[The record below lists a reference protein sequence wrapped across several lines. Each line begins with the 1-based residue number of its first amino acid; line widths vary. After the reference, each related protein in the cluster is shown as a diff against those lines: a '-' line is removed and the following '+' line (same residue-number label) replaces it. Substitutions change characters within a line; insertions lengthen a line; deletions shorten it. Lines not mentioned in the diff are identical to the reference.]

1 MSRPTFLGVGI
12 SCCLAVDKF
21 LGAALHGNANIV
33 MCQHQWGK
41 NKGKND
47 KAGNG
52 SNGDGNVDVIPDPND
67 TPPHL
72 KNSCSF

>member
-1 MSRPTFLGVGI
+1 
-12 SCCLAVDKF
+12 
-21 LGAALHGNANIV
+21 

-52 SNGDGNVDVIPDPND
+52 SNGDANVDVIPDPND